1 MSDPTTKTGR
11 CMCGAVKY
19 TATTSETFATCYCK
33 MCQRWSS
40 GAFMGANTT
49 HFEITQGEDQLTI
62 FKSSDWAERAFCSVC
77 GSNIYYFAAQYGGK
91 SVALGT
97 FDDPAGFTMHS
108 QYFIDQKP
116 AGFSMRETTKT
127 LTTEQIEASLNQPT

>member
-49 HFEITQGEDQLTI
+49 HFEVTQGEDQLTI
-62 FKSSDWAERAFCSVC
+62 FQSSDWAERAFCSVC

-108 QYFIDQKP
+108 RYFIDQKP

-127 LTTEQIEASLNQPT
+127 LTTEQIEASLNQPA

>member
-1 MSDPTTKTGR
+1 MSEAITRTGQ

-19 TATTSETFATCYCK
+19 TAETSKTFATCYCK
-33 MCQRWSS
+33 MCQRWSA
-40 GAFMGANTT
+40 GAFMGASTS
-49 HFEITQGEDQLTI
+49 HFEVTHGEDKLTV

-77 GSNIYYFAAQYGGK
+77 GSNIYYFAPEYGGK
-91 SVALGT
+91 SVALGS

-116 AGFSMRETTKT
+116 SGFSMRETTKT
-127 LTTEQIEASLNQPT
+127 LTTAEIEGMLKKS